1 MGSEEQTWDYFT
13 ERGRQRER
21 REMYF
26 QIILLITPA
35 FGMPSKAADVGG
47 EVANKLQSFID
58 FSAETG
64 DLLKNSDWIHEVFVS
79 LENTE
84 QNLLDLEVELK
95 TMPYADMTGLGF
107 EGNLFP
113 EYNEAKRYLRETGQK
128 LREFA
133 YKTVAEARDLKTLFE
148 AFDESKDSVLLHIAI
163 EKLTGFMSETLEKFE
178 EANEKYR
185 TAKNTFVDLKNFS
198 TEAKEKVE
206 ELLNTDSAE
215 HQHWV
220 TVVRKAVKEESN
232 VPEQV
237 RNLKAKI
244 EELRRQLRLE
254 IEEAAKAENE
264 KADTKIEKTEI
275 KKTDAEMK
283 KEIDEKIQTALV
295 KGINMI
301 EERVE
306 ANIQAAIKRY
316 NDKLENLKKL
326 TDSILESGE
335 NFEETIDNAMNILT
349 EKIAKITLST
359 ESANLVSEN
368 KEKFLAKYED
378 ISSDLTT
385 ELDDLKKSA
394 ETFLAKD

>member
-1 MGSEEQTWDYFT
+1 MGISQ
-13 ERGRQRER
+13 RGRQRER

-47 EVANKLQSFID
+47 EIANKLQSFID

-64 DLLKNSDWIHEVFVS
+64 DLLENSDWIKEVFKS

-95 TMPYADMTGLGF
+95 TMPYADKTGLGF

-133 YKTVAEARDLKTLFE
+133 YKTFAESRDVKPLFE
-148 AFDESKDSVLLHIAI
+148 AFDENKDSVLLHIAI

-237 RNLKAKI
+237 RNLKA
-244 EELRRQLRLE
+244 
-254 IEEAAKAENE
+254 ENE
-264 KADTKIEKTEI
+264 KADTKIEKADAENEKADAEI

-283 KEIDEKIQTALV
+283 KEIDEQIHTALV

-368 KEKFLAKYED
+368 KDKFLAKYED

-394 ETFLAKD
+394 ETFLNKD

>member
-13 ERGRQRER
+13 ERGRQRKR

-64 DLLKNSDWIHEVFVS
+64 DLLENSDWIKEVFKS

-163 EKLTGFMSETLEKFE
+163 DKLTGFMSETLEKFE

-206 ELLNTDSAE
+206 ELLNKDSAE

-220 TVVRKAVKEESN
+220 TVVSKAVREESN

-237 RNLKAKI
+237 RNLEAKL
-244 EELRRQLRLE
+244 EEYRRQLRLE

-283 KEIDEKIQTALV
+283 KEIDEQIHTALV

-301 EERVE
+301 EERVK
-306 ANIQAAIKRY
+306 ANIEAAIKRY

-349 EKIAKITLST
+349 EKIAKITLTT

-368 KEKFLAKYED
+368 KEKF
-378 ISSDLTT
+378 
-385 ELDDLKKSA
+385 
-394 ETFLAKD
+394 

>member
-1 MGSEEQTWDYFT
+1 MGIISQRDMG
-13 ERGRQRER
+13 RKRQRA
-21 REMYF
+21 MYF
-26 QIILLITPA
+26 QLFLLIAPA
-35 FGMPSKAADVGG
+35 FGMPSKSAGGGG
-47 EVANKLQSFID
+47 EVVNELQSFID
-58 FSAETG
+58 FSRETG
-64 DLLKNSDWIHEVFVS
+64 DLLDNSQWIQQVFIS
-79 LENTE
+79 LNNTE

-148 AFDESKDSVLLHIAI
+148 AFDENKDSVLLHIAI

-206 ELLNTDSAE
+206 ELLNKDSAE

-220 TVVRKAVKEESN
+220 TVVRKAVREESN

-237 RNLKAKI
+237 RNLEAKL
-244 EELRRQLRLE
+244 EEYRRQLRLE
-254 IEEAAKAENE
+254 IEEAAKAKNE

-283 KEIDEKIQTALV
+283 KEIDEQIHTALV

-368 KEKFLAKYED
+368 KDKFLAKYED

-385 ELDDLKKSA
+385 ELDDMKKSA